1 MKITREQLRRMISEV
16 VGKDPEEEKLSKA
29 AIEGSPAAVKY
40 DDWMLDLMRILN
52 IGVPD
57 NIPDITTYDA
67 HQSNMT
73 PARYAEIIGE
83 PQESEQEKT
92 QRLEKQT
99 ASDAEGMDDEFEAF
113 LQAVES
119 GDVID
124 LDDRR

>member
-1 MKITREQLRRMISEV
+1 
-16 VGKDPEEEKLSKA
+16 
-29 AIEGSPAAVKY
+29 
-40 DDWMLDLMRILN
+40 
-52 IGVPD
+52 
-57 NIPDITTYDA
+57 
-67 HQSNMT
+67 MT

-99 ASDAEGMDDEFEAF
+99 ASDAEEMDDEFEAF